1 MLAKLSVDQ
10 ALMKAKSHAKKG
22 EVAEAKKLYEGVL
35 HNYSQN
41 KRAQQ
46 GLADLNKIRPLNTI
60 QNPPQ
65 EVIDQL
71 VNIYNQGQ
79 LSLVVEQAQALTKQY
94 PETFIFWNI
103 LGASA
108 AQIGMADQAIVALK
122 KVISMKPDYIEAY
135 SNISV
140 ALLEKGKL
148 DEALEACKKAVLLN
162 PNYANAYYNMGK
174 IFHEQGKLDEAIE
187 VYKKSITLN
196 SNYADAYANM
206 GVALK
211 EKGMLDEAV
220 EAYNKV
226 VLLKPDSYVAFNNI
240 GNILKSLGKLDNA
253 IQVYKKALLINPQ
266 YAEAHSNMGNTLH
279 EQGKLD
285 EAIEAHKKSILLNPN
300 YAEAYYNMGN
310 VLEDQK
316 KLDDAIEAY
325 KKALQINP
333 NFIDVYS
340 NLGIILQEQEK
351 FDEAIEVYNQ
361 CLLLKHD
368 YAEVYSNL
376 GHALFEKGNFDEAI
390 IAQNKSISLKPNY
403 AQAYNNKGLTL
414 QRQGKLDQ
422 AIFNL
427 KRAIAI
433 KKDHSE
439 AHLNLSMSLLQF
451 NLIKEGLEEY
461 EWRWKIKEVLSSY
474 RNFPKSQWDGQASLK
489 DKTILL
495 WCEQGIGDTMNWS
508 SCLSLLTARAKHVI
522 LECQEKLVPLL
533 SRSFPNIE
541 VKAQDR
547 SIDADRDDF
556 DFHLPM
562 GSLYKHFINEIMEKG
577 KSDSYLVP
585 DPVRV
590 QYWKDRLQS
599 VGKGPYI
606 GLSWKSSNMSPG
618 RLPNYP
624 SILEWSPIFNIP
636 DVTFI
641 NLQYTN
647 YEDDIVK
654 VEDEFGVK
662 IHNFDDIDHFN
673 DIDEVAAL
681 CAALDIIIT
690 NKTTVSFISAGVGTS
705 TKIANWKQSPWN
717 NVLLDPAG
725 LLVEKFERN
734 TWENWQ
740 NVINVIAKD
749 IKTSNILG

>member
-10 ALMKAKSHAKKG
+10 ALIKAKSHAKKG
-22 EVAEAKKLYEGVL
+22 EVAEAKKLYEGIL
-35 HNYSQN
+35 YNYSQN
-41 KRAQQ
+41 KRAKQ
-46 GLADLNKIRPLNTI
+46 GLADLNKISHLHTS

-71 VNIYNQGQ
+71 INQYKQGQ

-94 PETFIFWNI
+94 PESFIFWNI
-103 LGASA
+103 LGVSA
-108 AQIGMADQAIVALK
+108 AQAGLADQAIVALK

-174 IFHEQGKLDEAIE
+174 VFHEQGKLDEAIE

-206 GVALK
+206 GAALK

-226 VLLKPDSYVAFNNI
+226 IFLKPDSYLAFNII

-253 IQVYKKALLINPQ
+253 IQAYKKALLINPK

-310 VLEDQK
+310 VLEEQE

-325 KKALQINP
+325 KKALKINP
-333 NFIDVYS
+333 DFTDIYS
-340 NLGIILQEQEK
+340 NMGVIFQEQEK

-361 CLLLKHD
+361 CLLLKPD
-368 YAEVYSNL
+368 FAEVYSNL
-376 GHALFEKGNFDEAI
+376 GHALFEKGKFDEAI
-390 IAQNKSISLKPNY
+390 DAQNKSISLKPNY
-403 AQAYNNKGLTL
+403 SQAYNNKGLTL
-414 QRQGKLDQ
+414 QRQGNLDQ

-427 KRAIAI
+427 NKAISINRDNA
-433 KKDHSE
+433 E
-439 AHLNLSMSLLQF
+439 AHLNLGHTFLVAGR
-451 NLIKEGLEEY
+451 IREGLEEY
-461 EWRWKIKEVLSSY
+461 EWRWKTKKGLSRY
-474 RNFPKSQWDGQASLK
+474 RNFSTPQWDGQASLK

-495 WCEQGIGDTMNWS
+495 WCEQGIGDTIPWS
-508 SCLSLLTARAKHVI
+508 SCLSLVCARGAHVI

-547 SIDADRDDF
+547 SLDADRDDF

-562 GSLYKHFINEIMEKG
+562 GSLYKHFIDEMMEKG
-577 KSDSYLVP
+577 KSESYLVP
-585 DPVRV
+585 DPARV
-590 QYWKDRLQS
+590 QYWKERLQS
-599 VGKGPYI
+599 IGKGPYI
-606 GLSWKSSNMSPG
+606 GVSWKSSNMSPG

-624 SILEWSPIFNIP
+624 SIEEWSPIFKIP

-641 NLQYTN
+641 NLQYKD
-647 YEDDIVK
+647 YEDDIAQVQ
-654 VEDEFGVK
+654 DELGVI
-662 IHNFDDIDHFN
+662 IHNFEDLDQFN
-673 DIDEVAAL
+673 NLLDVAAL
-681 CAALDIIIT
+681 CGALDMVVS
-690 NKTTVSFISAGVGTS
+690 NKTTVPFISAGIGTP
-705 TKIANWKQSPWN
+705 TKVANWRQSPWN
-717 NVLLDPAG
+717 NILLNPIG
-725 LLVEKFERN
+725 PSVKIFERN
-734 TWENWQ
+734 TWEPWN
-740 NVINVIAKD
+740 NIIKSIAND
-749 IKTSNILG
+749 IKISNIRG